1 MSEVV
6 FTQWKVV
13 GPSDFGIRKK
23 SYDNLKMAKV
33 EFGKACKKV
42 EKQGEGKAELF
53 GRYNYSS
60 EWICIQELEY
70 EDYDD
75 EDEDDEENEEDEED
89 EEDEEPKSKKN
100 KK

>member
-13 GPSDFGIRKK
+13 GPSEFGIRKK
-23 SYDNLKMAKV
+23 SYDNMKMAKV
-33 EFGKACKKV
+33 EFGNACKKV
-42 EKQGEGKAELF
+42 EKEGEGKAELF
-53 GRYNYSS
+53 GRATYSS

-75 EDEDDEENEEDEED
+75 ENEDDEEDEED
-89 EEDEEPKSKKN
+89 EEYEEPKSKKN